1 MNLPSYLQTG
11 AESRDDTPV
20 IFDMFK
26 LSNGRTMTSFT
37 LRARTVR
44 FAAATVL
51 LLAPF
56 VGDAQGVERVAF
68 NTRNIAIYNLVGRL
82 RVTGGGNSAVATV
95 TRRGRDAG
103 KITIGTGAVD
113 GYEALRVLYPG
124 DKVSVP
130 DSRNR
135 RSRSEIRV
143 RDDGTFGDRYDRNR
157 NNRFTDGRRVRVGDD
172 VGGIEAA
179 ADVELQIPN
188 GTSVRLHL
196 AVGEVNVT
204 NVKGDIAIDV
214 SGGDVHTTD
223 TQGTLTID
231 TGSGE
236 ATVTNASGMIS
247 LDTGSGDVVM
257 RNISGDGLLVDS
269 GSGSVTLE
277 GCSSSKISIDTGSG
291 GLRASEVS
299 TRSLAMD
306 TGSGSVVL
314 GLRNSPEMVT
324 IDSGSGDVTLNLPA
338 NFSATLD
345 IDTGSGGITSDFS
358 MQVSSRS
365 RDKMI
370 GKIGNGEGRVSI
382 ETGSGSVRLVKK

>member
-1 MNLPSYLQTG
+1 MAS
-11 AESRDDTPV
+11 S
-20 IFDMFK
+20 
-26 LSNGRTMTSFT
+26 T
-37 LRARTVR
+37 LRARTIR
-44 FAAATVL
+44 LAAATAL
-51 LLAPF
+51 LLAPI
-56 VGDAQGVERVAF
+56 VGDAQGTERISF

-82 RVTGGGNSAVATV
+82 RVTGGGTAAVATV

-103 KITIGTGAVD
+103 RITLGTGAVD
-113 GYEALRVLYPG
+113 GYEALRVIYPG

-135 RSRSEIRV
+135 RSRSDIRV

-157 NNRFTDGRRVRVGDD
+157 TNRFDDGRRVRVGDD

-179 ADVELQIPN
+179 ADVELQIPS

-236 ATVTNASGMIS
+236 ATVTNAAGMIS
-247 LDTGSGDVVM
+247 LDTGSGDVTM
-257 RNISGDGLLVDS
+257 RNISGDGLLIDS
-269 GSGSVTLE
+269 GSGTVTLE
-277 GCSSSKISIDTGSG
+277 GCTSSKISIDTGSG
-291 GLRASEVS
+291 GLRATEVS

-306 TGSGSVVL
+306 TGSGSVLL